1 MIPQLVSLGPA
12 VPWPVLPPG
21 IHWASLDE
29 VKRHFAN
36 NSARERLFGGFERVV
51 SALRYANCQTIYL
64 DGSFVTGKPNPSDF
78 DGCWEPA
85 GVDVSRLDPVL
96 LKFNHPRT
104 EQKSKYFGEM
114 FISTAPAAPGKVFLD
129 FFQQEKN
136 SGLPKGIVG
145 LKT

>member
-1 MIPQLVSLGPA
+1 MIPGLVSLGPT

-21 IHWASLDE
+21 IHWATLDE
-29 VKRHFAN
+29 VESCFAN
-36 NSARERLFGGFERVV
+36 NEIRKRLFSGFARVV
-51 SALRYANCQTIYL
+51 GALHYAKCQTIYL
-64 DGSFVTGKPNPSDF
+64 DGSFVTGKPDPSDF
-78 DGCWEPA
+78 DGCWEPV

-96 LKFNHPRT
+96 LNFAHPRT
-104 EQKSKYFGEM
+104 EQKAKYFGEM
-114 FISTAPAAPGKVFLD
+114 FISSAPAAPGKIFLD